1 MEGWAYYKKD
11 LFGQA
16 TLYLQ
21 QSLDVEPANPVYT
34 YHLGMAYA
42 RKGEDAKARR
52 LLGGR
57 WDSIPSS
64 RMPPTRRK
72 PSRRSFT
79 DRPGE

>member
-42 RKGEDAKARR
+42 RKGEGAKARR
-52 LLGGR
+52 LLEAALR
-57 WDSIPSS
+57 LDPKFSNASDAKKTLAS
-64 RMPPTRRK
+64 LVY
-72 PSRRSFT
+72 
-79 DRPGE
+79 